1 MTALGS
7 TANLGLICTLTGGE
21 GAVSVIWY
29 SAHKLFLLATASYL
43 RNVRPG
49 DRFSLIRLN
58 FSDHPRISLIRQ
70 FSHRRPGMNVP
81 PSLFFDLY
89 ASAISCFVG
98 SSDGDW
104 PKNEL
109 GVRRQQHETRCS
121 QNGEFHGSILRDL
134 ESLGA
139 VTLAPLASFLSRRHA
154 AESKIGLPDSRCPKR
169 DLE

>member
-1 MTALGS
+1 MLMNRYRHALTPLGS
-7 TANLGLICTLTGGE
+7 TANFGLICTLTGGE

-29 SAHKLFLLATASYL
+29 SAHELFFLATASYL

-89 ASAISCFVG
+89 ASAI
-98 SSDGDW
+98 
-104 PKNEL
+104 
-109 GVRRQQHETRCS
+109 
-121 QNGEFHGSILRDL
+121 
-134 ESLGA
+134 
-139 VTLAPLASFLSRRHA
+139 
-154 AESKIGLPDSRCPKR
+154 
-169 DLE
+169 